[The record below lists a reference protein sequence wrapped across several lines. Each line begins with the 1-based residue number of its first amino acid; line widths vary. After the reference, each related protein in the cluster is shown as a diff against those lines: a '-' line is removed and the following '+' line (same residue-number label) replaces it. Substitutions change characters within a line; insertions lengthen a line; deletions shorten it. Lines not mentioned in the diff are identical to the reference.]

1 VNAATLNKPLRFGQ
15 DLKGS
20 NILSTAILR
29 TLQLHGPKSTRQLTE
44 LLSCE
49 NVYGELGSPYSL
61 NADILSTIK
70 NLYLSD
76 LAISYDSKTGMWY
89 SKTQAHLGE
98 INLVKSNFAEIDLN
112 KVKFKEIG
120 FGQEYVYALYLP
132 GLRYSAALNDWKLYP
147 IKIGR
152 TKNLLNRI
160 SALSFTGPGML
171 VPGVVLRTDNSQI
184 LEKELH
190 RTLSANQAQINLSG
204 RREWFRSNMA
214 NIEYLF
220 TNLAKKGVI

>member
-1 VNAATLNKPLRFGQ
+1 M
-15 DLKGS
+15 
-20 NILSTAILR
+20 
-29 TLQLHGPKSTRQLTE
+29 HGPKSTRQITE
-44 LLSCE
+44 LLSVE
-49 NVYGELGSPYSL
+49 NIYGELGSPYSL

-76 LAISYDSKTGMWY
+76 LVISYDSKSGRWFI
-89 SKTQAHLGE
+89 KTQSHIRE
-98 INLVKSNFAEIDLN
+98 TNLIQSNFAEIDLT
-112 KVKFKEIG
+112 KIKFKEIG

-132 GLRYSAALNDWKLYP
+132 AMRYNAALNDWKLYP

-190 RTLSANQAQINLSG
+190 KTLIANQAQINLSG
-204 RREWFRSNMA
+204 RREWFRSNIT
-214 NIEYLF
+214 NIELLF
-220 TNLAKKGVI
+220 SNLAKKGVM

>member
-1 VNAATLNKPLRFGQ
+1 M
-15 DLKGS
+15 
-20 NILSTAILR
+20 
-29 TLQLHGPKSTRQLTE
+29 
-44 LLSCE
+44 
-49 NVYGELGSPYSL
+49 

-70 NLYLSD
+70 KLYLGD
-76 LAISYDSKTGMWY
+76 LVISYDSKSGRWFI
-89 SKTQAHLGE
+89 KIKAHLGE
-98 INLVKSNFAEIDLN
+98 TNLVKSNFAEIDSA
-112 KVKFKEIG
+112 KVKFKELG

-132 GLRYSAALNDWKLYP
+132 AMRYNAALNDWKLYP

-190 RTLSANQAQINLSG
+190 KTLIANQTQINLSG
-204 RREWFRSNMA
+204 RREWFRSNIT
-214 NIEYLF
+214 NIEHLF
-220 TNLAKKGVI
+220 SNLAKKGLI

>member
-1 VNAATLNKPLRFGQ
+1 MST
-15 DLKGS
+15 
-20 NILSTAILR
+20 LSTEILR
-29 TLQLHGPKSTRQLTE
+29 ILELHGPKSTRQLTE

-61 NADILSTIK
+61 STDILSTIK

-76 LAISYDSKTGMWY
+76 LVISYDSKNGRWFI
-89 SKTQAHLGE
+89 KTQAHLGE
-98 INLVKSNFAEIDLN
+98 TNLVRSNFSEIDLA

-132 GLRYSAALNDWKLYP
+132 AMRYNAALNDWKLYP

-160 SALSFTGPGML
+160 AALSFTGPGML
-171 VPGVVLRTDNSQI
+171 VPGVVLRTNNSQI
-184 LEKELH
+184 IEKELH
-190 RTLSANQAQINLSG
+190 KTLIANQAQINLSG
-204 RREWFRSNMA
+204 RREWFRSN
-214 NIEYLF
+214 ITDIQHLF
-220 TNLAKKGVI
+220 SNLAKKGAI

>member
-1 VNAATLNKPLRFGQ
+1 ME
-15 DLKGS
+15 
-20 NILSTAILR
+20 
-29 TLQLHGPKSTRQLTE
+29 LHGPKSTRQLTE

-76 LAISYDSKTGMWY
+76 RVISYDSKSGRWFI
-89 SKTQAHLGE
+89 KTQAHLGE
-98 INLVKSNFAEIDLN
+98 TNLVHSNFAEIELT

-132 GLRYSAALNDWKLYP
+132 AMRYNAALNDWKLYP

-190 RTLSANQAQINLSG
+190 KTLIANQAQIKLSG
-204 RREWFRSNMA
+204 RREWFRSNIT
-214 NIEYLF
+214 NIEHLF
-220 TNLAKKGVI
+220 SKLAKKGAI